1 VRRRVRAA
9 AWMLLALAVLAVAVI
24 VPVGA
29 LRAHSTEEFNRWVGL
44 ATVAAVPLAAG
55 AFILMFWNKITASVT
70 RLTRRDNGVLK
81 PGSPGRSGDTLP
93 LRNPTFNGRI
103 ELLETLGK
111 LSSWPPGRWR

>member
-70 RLTRRDNGVLK
+70 RLTRRDNGPRPVLSQA
-81 PGSPGRSGDTLP
+81 PPP
-93 LRNPTFNGRI
+93 NPTAAEPDGRRV
-103 ELLETLGK
+103 
-111 LSSWPPGRWR
+111 LSRGGAADHE